1 MMTSFNT
8 LFNRMFQEKSKSV
21 YLIFLIQAFASL
33 CLTII
38 VFVSG
43 NGTPEFVNGND
54 TSNVNLVVAFLAV
67 YAVMMLITSFVA
79 DFVYWIVSSI
89 KNEKIN
95 RSQTWRLIPVSDT
108 KFLLGN
114 FGTAFLTYIWLGIL
128 ETVTILITLLPMLSD
143 QEVRKVLSHVSL
155 NLSAHDWQEMLASL
169 GLIILIGYAWYAIVS
184 LLNLASRSIIDF
196 LPGSSSKVLT
206 FIIRVVVIIAI
217 IWILGH
223 AASIIF
229 SVLGEFSPFAV
240 NNYDIDYATTL
251 LQFLVFDVVITL
263 IDIFLL
269 NKFVEAK
276 QN

>member
-1 MMTSFNT
+1 MTSFNT

-33 CLTII
+33 CFTII
-38 VFVSG
+38 GFVSE
-43 NGTPEFVNGND
+43 NGTPEFVNGKD
-54 TSNVNLVVAFLAV
+54 TSSVNVIVAFLAV
-67 YAVMMLITSFVA
+67 FAVMMLITSFIA
-79 DFVYWIVSSI
+79 DFVYWIISSI

-143 QEVRKVLSHVSL
+143 QEVRKLLSHVSL

-196 LPGSSSKVLT
+196 LPGGSSKVLT

>member
-67 YAVMMLITSFVA
+67 YAVMLLITSFVA

-114 FGTAFLTYIWLGIL
+114 FGTAFLTYIWLEIL

-196 LPGSSSKVLT
+196 LPGGSSKVLT

>member
-67 YAVMMLITSFVA
+67 YAVMMLITSFAA

-196 LPGSSSKVLT
+196 LPGGSSKVLT

>member
-1 MMTSFNT
+1 MTSFNT

-33 CLTII
+33 CFTII
-38 VFVSG
+38 GFVSE
-43 NGTPEFVNGND
+43 NGTPEFVNGKD
-54 TSNVNLVVAFLAV
+54 TSSVNVIVAFLAV
-67 YAVMMLITSFVA
+67 FAVMMLITSFIA

-143 QEVRKVLSHVSL
+143 QEVRKLLSHVSL

-196 LPGSSSKVLT
+196 LPGGSSKVLT

>member
-155 NLSAHDWQEMLASL
+155 NLSAHDWLEMLASL

-196 LPGSSSKVLT
+196 LPGGSSKVLT

>member
-1 MMTSFNT
+1 MTSFNT

-108 KFLLGN
+108 KFLLSN

-196 LPGSSSKVLT
+196 LPGGSSKVLT

-263 IDIFLL
+263 IDILLL

>member
-38 VFVSG
+38 GFVSG
-43 NGTPEFVNGND
+43 NGTPEFVNEND

-95 RSQTWRLIPVSDT
+95 RSQTWRFIPVSDT

-196 LPGSSSKVLT
+196 LPGGSSKVLT

-217 IWILGH
+217 IWILCH

>member
-1 MMTSFNT
+1 MTSFNS

-33 CLTII
+33 CFTII
-38 VFVSG
+38 GFVSE

-108 KFLLGN
+108 KFLLSN

-196 LPGSSSKVLT
+196 LPGGSSKVLT

-263 IDIFLL
+263 IDILLL

>member
-89 KNEKIN
+89 KNERIN

-196 LPGSSSKVLT
+196 LPGGSSKVLT

>member
-1 MMTSFNT
+1 MTSFNT

-89 KNEKIN
+89 KNERIN

-108 KFLLGN
+108 KFLLSN

-128 ETVTILITLLPMLSD
+128 ESVTIIVTLLPMLSD
-143 QEVRKVLSHVSL
+143 QDVRKAIGQASIH
-155 NLSAHDWQEMLASL
+155 LSARDWQTMLGSL
-169 GLIILIGYAWYAIVS
+169 LLIIFIGYAWYAIVS

-196 LPGSSSKVLT
+196 CQVAQVKYGP
-206 FIIRVVVIIAI
+206 
-217 IWILGH
+217 
-223 AASIIF
+223 
-229 SVLGEFSPFAV
+229 
-240 NNYDIDYATTL
+240 L
-251 LQFLVFDVVITL
+251 LL
-263 IDIFLL
+263 
-269 NKFVEAK
+269 E
-276 QN
+276 

>member
-1 MMTSFNT
+1 MTSFNT

-196 LPGSSSKVLT
+196 LPGGSSKVLT

>member
-67 YAVMMLITSFVA
+67 YAVMMLITSFMA

-196 LPGSSSKVLT
+196 LPGGSSKVLT

>member
-1 MMTSFNT
+1 MTSFNT

-38 VFVSG
+38 GFVSG
-43 NGTPEFVNGND
+43 NGTPKFVNGND

-67 YAVMMLITSFVA
+67 FAVMMLITSFVA

-196 LPGSSSKVLT
+196 LPGGSSKVLT

>member
-169 GLIILIGYAWYAIVS
+169 GLIILIGYAWYAIVI

-196 LPGSSSKVLT
+196 LPGGSSKVLT

>member
-1 MMTSFNT
+1 MMTRFNT

-21 YLIFLIQAFASL
+21 YLIFLIQEFARL
-33 CLTII
+33 CLTIS

-196 LPGSSSKVLT
+196 LPGGSSKVLT

>member
-67 YAVMMLITSFVA
+67 YAVMLLITSFVA

-89 KNEKIN
+89 KNERIN

-196 LPGSSSKVLT
+196 LPGGSSKVLT

>member
-184 LLNLASRSIIDF
+184 LLNLASRGIIDF
-196 LPGSSSKVLT
+196 LPGGSSKVLT

-263 IDIFLL
+263 IDILLL

>member
-114 FGTAFLTYIWLGIL
+114 FGTAFLTYIWLGII

-196 LPGSSSKVLT
+196 LPGGSSKVLT

>member
-1 MMTSFNT
+1 MTSFNT

-33 CLTII
+33 CFTII
-38 VFVSG
+38 GFVSE

-108 KFLLGN
+108 KFLLSN

-196 LPGSSSKVLT
+196 LPGGSSKVLT

-263 IDIFLL
+263 IDILLL

>member
-89 KNEKIN
+89 KNERVN

-196 LPGSSSKVLT
+196 LPGGSSKVLT

>member
-1 MMTSFNT
+1 MTSFNT

-33 CLTII
+33 CFTII
-38 VFVSG
+38 GFVSE
-43 NGTPEFVNGND
+43 NGTPEFVNGKD

-196 LPGSSSKVLT
+196 LPGGSSKVLT

-229 SVLGEFSPFAV
+229 SVLGEFSPFVV

>member
-1 MMTSFNT
+1 MTSFNT

-33 CLTII
+33 CFTII
-38 VFVSG
+38 GFVSE
-43 NGTPEFVNGND
+43 NGTPEFVNGKD
-54 TSNVNLVVAFLAV
+54 TSSVNVIVAFLAV
-67 YAVMMLITSFVA
+67 FAVMMLITSFIA
-79 DFVYWIVSSI
+79 DFVYWIISSI

-196 LPGSSSKVLT
+196 LPGGSSKVLT

>member
-128 ETVTILITLLPMLSD
+128 ETVKILITLLPMLSD

-196 LPGSSSKVLT
+196 LPGGSSKVLT

>member
-89 KNEKIN
+89 E
-95 RSQTWRLIPVSDT
+95 
-108 KFLLGN
+108 LLRN
-114 FGTAFLTYIWLGIL
+114 
-128 ETVTILITLLPMLSD
+128 
-143 QEVRKVLSHVSL
+143 
-155 NLSAHDWQEMLASL
+155 
-169 GLIILIGYAWYAIVS
+169 
-184 LLNLASRSIIDF
+184 
-196 LPGSSSKVLT
+196 
-206 FIIRVVVIIAI
+206 
-217 IWILGH
+217 
-223 AASIIF
+223 
-229 SVLGEFSPFAV
+229 
-240 NNYDIDYATTL
+240 
-251 LQFLVFDVVITL
+251 
-263 IDIFLL
+263 
-269 NKFVEAK
+269 
-276 QN
+276 

>member
-1 MMTSFNT
+1 MTSFNT

-33 CLTII
+33 CFTII
-38 VFVSG
+38 GFVSE
-43 NGTPEFVNGND
+43 NGTPEFVNGKD
-54 TSNVNLVVAFLAV
+54 TSSVNVIVAFFAV
-67 YAVMMLITSFVA
+67 FAVMMLITSFIA
-79 DFVYWIVSSI
+79 DFVYWIISSI

-95 RSQTWRLIPVSDT
+95 RSQTWRLIPVTDT
-108 KFLLGN
+108 KFLLSN

-128 ETVTILITLLPMLSD
+128 EAVTIIVTLLPMLSD
-143 QEVRKVLSHVSL
+143 QDVRKAIGQASIH
-155 NLSAHDWQEMLASL
+155 LSARDWQTMLGSL
-169 GLIILIGYAWYAIVS
+169 LLIIFIGYAWYAIVS

-196 LPGSSSKVLT
+196 LPGGSSKVWT
-206 FIIRVVVIIAI
+206 FIIRVIVIIAI

>member
-1 MMTSFNT
+1 MTSFNT

-33 CLTII
+33 CFTII
-38 VFVSG
+38 GFVSE

-196 LPGSSSKVLT
+196 LPGGSSKVLT

>member
-1 MMTSFNT
+1 MTSFNT

-33 CLTII
+33 CFTII
-38 VFVSG
+38 GFVSE
-43 NGTPEFVNGND
+43 NGTPEFVNGKD
-54 TSNVNLVVAFLAV
+54 TSSVNVIVAFLAV
-67 YAVMMLITSFVA
+67 FAVMMLITSFIA
-79 DFVYWIVSSI
+79 DFVYWIISSI

-95 RSQTWRLIPVSDT
+95 RSQTWRLIPVTDT
-108 KFLLGN
+108 KFLLSN

-128 ETVTILITLLPMLSD
+128 EAVTIIVTLLPMLSD
-143 QEVRKVLSHVSL
+143 QDVRKVLSHVSL

-196 LPGSSSKVLT
+196 LPGGSSKVLT

-251 LQFLVFDVVITL
+251 LQFLVFDAVITL

>member
-1 MMTSFNT
+1 MTSFNT

-33 CLTII
+33 CFTII
-38 VFVSG
+38 GFVSE
-43 NGTPEFVNGND
+43 NGTPEFVNGKD

-67 YAVMMLITSFVA
+67 FAVMMLITSFVA

-95 RSQTWRLIPVSDT
+95 RSQTWRLIPVTDT
-108 KFLLGN
+108 KFLLSN

-128 ETVTILITLLPMLSD
+128 EAVTIIVTLLPMLSD
-143 QEVRKVLSHVSL
+143 QDVRKVLSHVSL

-196 LPGSSSKVLT
+196 LPGGSSKVLT

>member
-67 YAVMMLITSFVA
+67 YAVMMLRTSFVA

-196 LPGSSSKVLT
+196 LPGGSSKVLT

>member
-1 MMTSFNT
+1 MTSFNT

-33 CLTII
+33 CFTII
-38 VFVSG
+38 GFVSE

-54 TSNVNLVVAFLAV
+54 TSSVNVIVAFLAV
-67 YAVMMLITSFVA
+67 FAVMMLITSFIA
-79 DFVYWIVSSI
+79 DFVYWIISSI

-95 RSQTWRLIPVSDT
+95 RSQTWRLIPVTDT
-108 KFLLGN
+108 KFLLSN

-128 ETVTILITLLPMLSD
+128 EAVTIIVTLLPMLSD
-143 QEVRKVLSHVSL
+143 QDVRKAIGQARIH
-155 NLSAHDWQEMLASL
+155 LSARDWQTMLESL
-169 GLIILIGYAWYAIVS
+169 LLIIFIGYAWYAIVS

-196 LPGSSSKVLT
+196 LPGGSSKVWT
-206 FIIRVVVIIAI
+206 FIIRVIVIIAI

>member
-1 MMTSFNT
+1 MTSFNT

-33 CLTII
+33 CFTII
-38 VFVSG
+38 GFVSE
-43 NGTPEFVNGND
+43 NGTPEFVNGKD
-54 TSNVNLVVAFLAV
+54 TSSVNVIVAFLAV
-67 YAVMMLITSFVA
+67 FAVMMLITSFIA
-79 DFVYWIVSSI
+79 DFVYWIISSI

-95 RSQTWRLIPVSDT
+95 RSQTWRLIPVTDT
-108 KFLLGN
+108 KFLLSN

-128 ETVTILITLLPMLSD
+128 EAVTIIVTLLPMLSD
-143 QEVRKVLSHVSL
+143 QDVRKVLSHVSL

-196 LPGSSSKVLT
+196 LPGGSSKVLT

-229 SVLGEFSPFAV
+229 SVLGKFSPFAV

-251 LQFLVFDVVITL
+251 LQLLVFDVVITL

>member
-1 MMTSFNT
+1 MTSFNT

-196 LPGSSSKVLT
+196 LPGGSSKVLT

-223 AASIIF
+223 ATSIIF

>member
-33 CLTII
+33 CFTII
-38 VFVSG
+38 GFVSE
-43 NGTPEFVNGND
+43 NGTPEFVNGKD
-54 TSNVNLVVAFLAV
+54 TSSVNVIVAFLAV
-67 YAVMMLITSFVA
+67 FAVMMLITSFIA
-79 DFVYWIVSSI
+79 DFVYWIISSI

-95 RSQTWRLIPVSDT
+95 RSQTWRLIPVTDT
-108 KFLLGN
+108 KFLLSN

-196 LPGSSSKVLT
+196 LPGGSSKVLT

-251 LQFLVFDVVITL
+251 LQFLVFNVVITL

>member
-1 MMTSFNT
+1 M
-8 LFNRMFQEKSKSV
+8 
-21 YLIFLIQAFASL
+21 IFLIQAFASL

-196 LPGSSSKVLT
+196 LPGGSSKVLT

>member
-79 DFVYWIVSSI
+79 DFVSSIVSSK

-196 LPGSSSKVLT
+196 LPGGSSKVLT

>member
-33 CLTII
+33 CFTII
-38 VFVSG
+38 GFVSE
-43 NGTPEFVNGND
+43 NGTPEFVNGKD
-54 TSNVNLVVAFLAV
+54 TSSVNVIVAFLAV
-67 YAVMMLITSFVA
+67 FAVMMLITSFIA
-79 DFVYWIVSSI
+79 DFVYWIISSI

-95 RSQTWRLIPVSDT
+95 RSQTWRLIPVTDT
-108 KFLLGN
+108 KFLLSN

-128 ETVTILITLLPMLSD
+128 EAVTIIVTLLPMLSD
-143 QEVRKVLSHVSL
+143 QDVRKAIGQASIH
-155 NLSAHDWQEMLASL
+155 LSARDWQEMLASL

-196 LPGSSSKVLT
+196 LPGGSSKVLT
-206 FIIRVVVIIAI
+206 FIIRVVVIIVI

>member
-1 MMTSFNT
+1 MTSFNT

-33 CLTII
+33 CFTII
-38 VFVSG
+38 GFVSE
-43 NGTPEFVNGND
+43 NGTPEFVNGKD
-54 TSNVNLVVAFLAV
+54 TSSVNVIVAFLAV
-67 YAVMMLITSFVA
+67 FAVMMLITSFIA
-79 DFVYWIVSSI
+79 DFVYWIISSI

-95 RSQTWRLIPVSDT
+95 RSQTWRLIPVTDT
-108 KFLLGN
+108 KFLLSN

-128 ETVTILITLLPMLSD
+128 EAVTIIVTLLPMLSD
-143 QEVRKVLSHVSL
+143 QDVRKAIGQASIH
-155 NLSAHDWQEMLASL
+155 LSARDWQEMLASL

-196 LPGSSSKVLT
+196 LPGGSSKVLT